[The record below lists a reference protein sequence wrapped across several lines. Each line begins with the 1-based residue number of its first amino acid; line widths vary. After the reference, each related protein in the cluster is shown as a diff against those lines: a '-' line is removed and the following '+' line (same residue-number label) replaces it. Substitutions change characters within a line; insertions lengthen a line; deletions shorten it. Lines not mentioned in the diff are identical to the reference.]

1 MTTITIPNYLNQN
14 IVGILESRPEA
25 AIEGQPPRLVLIAH
39 GVMGHKNYLFQ
50 KLLAEKLPYENFRFD
65 FRGNGESEGTTKFGN
80 IDDDVDDIRT
90 VASYFENKGYQI
102 FAIIGHSRGSVAS
115 FRYASNCRIP
125 VPHIVNVAGRYRMHL
140 IRGRQTKEQTLL
152 LKEQGYYKWSI
163 RRRGKYEDIIVSEAD
178 VEEFANFDTSHVY
191 KLSKATSVLTC
202 HGVVDNIVP
211 VHDAAM
217 YSNIIPTHTLKL
229 FPKADHNFTGC
240 YQELV
245 ETILRYFKWHE
256 NEAARAWNLGQT
268 KSLHI
273 PRWIDV
279 DGVMNFR
286 DIGGWDVKGGNGY
299 IRERMVFR
307 CGHLSKLTDAGVDTL
322 KSLGITAAF
331 DFRSRQEIEQ
341 YGIMRDVDGLT
352 RYPTPVFLDADYS
365 PEAIAVRWQGYFA
378 GPTGFPHAYRHMLQS
393 GPQVFER
400 IFRHLIANPRSPFII
415 HCTAG
420 KDRTGVFIMLLLGLC
435 GVDDEVIAR
444 EYELTN
450 LGYWETEEQLAKK
463 AKLLERPIE
472 DLKIVMSAPYLA
484 MKETIQMVKREYG
497 SIESYVRNECRLND
511 EDIAAIRKIM
521 IVPIRREEK
530 QLYRP
535 AAKL

>member
-1 MTTITIPNYLNQN
+1 MTTIKIPNHSNEN

-25 AIEGQPPRLVLIAH
+25 AVEGQPPRLILIAH

-50 KLLAEKLPYENFRFD
+50 KLMAQKLPYENFRFD
-65 FRGNGESEGTTKFGN
+65 FRGNGDSEGTTGFGN
-80 IDDDVDDIRT
+80 IDDDVQDIRT
-90 VASYFENKGYQI
+90 VASYFEGKGYQI
-102 FAIIGHSRGSVAS
+102 YAIIGHSRGSVAS
-115 FRYASNCRIP
+115 LRYASTCRVP
-125 VPHIVNVAGRYRMHL
+125 VPHVVNVAGRYRMHL
-140 IRGRQTKEQTLL
+140 IRGRQSEKQKQEMKE
-152 LKEQGYYKWSI
+152 KGYYTWSI
-163 RRRGKYEDIIVSEAD
+163 RRRGKTEDIRVTDAD
-178 VEEFANFDTSHVY
+178 VKQFASFDTSQVY

-202 HGVVDNIVP
+202 HGVADNIVP

-229 FPKADHNFTGC
+229 FPDADHNFKGC
-240 YQELV
+240 YEELV
-245 ETILRYFKWHE
+245 ETVLRYFKAHE
-256 NEAARAWNLGQT
+256 NEAARAWSLGQT

-286 DIGGWDVKGGNGY
+286 DIGGWDIKGGNGY

-307 CGHLSKLTDAGVDTL
+307 CGHLSKLTDKGVDTL
-322 KSLGITAAF
+322 KSLGITTAF

-341 YGIMRDVDGLT
+341 YGIMREIPGLT
-352 RYPTPVFLDADYS
+352 RQATPVFLDADYS

-393 GPQVFER
+393 GPQVFAG
-400 IFRHLIANPRSPFII
+400 IFKYLISNPRSPFII

-420 KDRTGVFIMLLLGLC
+420 KDRTGVFVMLLLGLC

-450 LGYWETEEQLAKK
+450 LGYWETEEQLARK
-463 AKLLERPIE
+463 AQLLERPIE

-484 MKETIQMVKREYG
+484 MKETIIMVKREYG
-497 SIESYVRNECRLND
+497 SIESYVRNQCGLND
-511 EDIAAIRKIM
+511 NEIAAIRKIM

-535 AAKL
+535 SKL